1 MQSFVRHNMLEPTK
15 LVGSVTHMLAP
26 LIDQAL
32 RAHRLVAN
40 RFEAG

>member
-1 MQSFVRHNMLEPTK
+1 VHSFVRHNMLEPTK
-15 LVGSVTHMLAP
+15 LVGSVTHILAA

-40 RFEAG
+40 RVEAG